1 VLAVRGECAR
11 YSNDPGV
18 VTGQFELIEKVV
30 VEKRV
35 EEGRRLELYVGAK
48 TSANGGV

>member
-1 VLAVRGECAR
+1 VCAR
-11 YSNDPGV
+11 GLIDPGV
-18 VTGQFELIEKVV
+18 VTSQFNLIAKVV